1 MNDEHALL
9 EHRIAWLERE
19 MVRLIWALLSAG
31 SLLSGGAAYRLT
43 VDTMGVIGAIGIA
56 VVVGVMLLG
65 ICTATNLGEPLSTL
79 RTWTREARRWP
90 FSHPARLDPG

>member
-43 VDTMGVIGAIGIA
+43 VDTMGVFGAIGIA
-56 VVVGVMLLG
+56 VVVVVIVAWYLHRHEFGGAPEHVKDM
-65 ICTATNLGEPLSTL
+65 
-79 RTWTREARRWP
+79 
-90 FSHPARLDPG
+90 DP